1 MNLSR
6 IDLNLFI
13 VFDAIYTHHSLT
25 RAAGVLHVTQPAVSN
40 ALTRLRNTLDDPL
53 FVRSPQGMSPTPLAR
68 QLITP
73 IRDALQGLEQCVQT
87 RQQFDAATAKQT
99 LRLHTTEQAE
109 IFLLPRLLERLTK
122 HAPGINLE
130 VEFMRRREIP
140 LALAAGELQ
149 LAIDAPLINH
159 SELVSKPLRR
169 DHYVCVMRRDHPL
182 AKRDL
187 SLEDFLAARHIHIS
201 SRSRGSGHIDLAL
214 RSLGHQR
221 RIALRL
227 QHYSSLPSL
236 LARSDDLAAI
246 PQSLAQLGPW
256 HSKPLPFDCA
266 ALELHMF
273 WHKNADHE
281 PSINWLREQLMQCCE
296 ELEKELP
303 ENTGSS
309 SSA

>member
-6 IDLNLFI
+6 IDLNLFV

-40 ALTRLRNTLDDPL
+40 ALARLRSTLNDPL

-73 IRDALQGLEQCVQT
+73 VRDALHGLEQCVQT
-87 RQQFDAATAKQT
+87 RQQFDAAAAKQT
-99 LRLHTTEQAE
+99 LRLHATEQAE
-109 IFLLPRLLERLTK
+109 IFLLPRLLERLAQR
-122 HAPGINLE
+122 APGIDLE

-159 SELVSKPLRR
+159 SELVSRHLRR
-169 DHYVCVMRRDHPL
+169 DHYVCVMHRNHPL
-182 AKRDL
+182 AKTELTLD
-187 SLEDFLAARHIHIS
+187 DFLAARHIHIS

-236 LARSDDLAAI
+236 LQRSDCLAAI
-246 PQSLAQLGPW
+246 PESLAHLGPW
-256 HSKPLPFDCA
+256 QCRPLPFDCA
-266 ALELHMF
+266 ALELQLF

-281 PSINWLREQLMQCCE
+281 PSIHWLREEVVRCCE
-296 ELEKELP
+296 ELEAELP
-303 ENTGSS
+303 GSPSS
-309 SSA
+309 SSPD